1 LIRYDKDGNQF
12 DEMIYNYE
20 NTASS
25 QNYKTNTN
33 KLRWVDDTEPV
44 ADHTSDI
51 DDQDI
56 GNYTYDDIGQL
67 IADESEE
74 IANIEWTVY
83 GKVRSVTRK
92 PNSIKPDL
100 EFAYDANGNR
110 VLKSVKN
117 KDGSINI
124 TTYLRDASGNVL
136 SIYENN
142 IGATAT
148 LAEQFVYGSSRVG
161 TLKPVSSIGVN
172 SHSIGLKEYE
182 VIDHLSNVRVVLSDR
197 QVSGNANVI
206 SATDYLPFGMAA
218 RIYNNENYRYSFNT
232 QEKIDELGEGHT
244 TAFYWEYDGRT
255 GRRWNLDPKP
265 NASISDYACFANN
278 PIWNIDPNGDTII
291 VNTKSGKYLFRLDD
305 GKPELRTMTAQQVYD
320 QATQWFEPLADNYM
334 KMIDMNKDIATMP
347 ELRHF
352 TWEQIANFA
361 EEDRWM
367 PSYSQGNDGDWKSS
381 EEGANGFL
389 MVTVDGKPYWGDA
402 VGQIPFAVDYF
413 TDMLQETGSYST
425 ALEATLQKGMEYG
438 EGELFGGEAD
448 HSNTY
453 DNYFILSAALWA
465 GQRYK
470 AGNLNEGLFSNS
482 YDLNKTNYSPKKL
495 GGGISKYFK
504 DKYLKGLKS
513 NQTKTEK

>member
-1 LIRYDKDGNQF
+1 
-12 DEMIYNYE
+12 M
-20 NTASS
+20 
-25 QNYKTNTN
+25 N
-33 KLRWVDDTEPV
+33 KKFEVDILSAGDF
-44 ADHTSDI
+44 TSF
-51 DDQDI
+51 
-56 GNYTYDDIGQL
+56 G
-67 IADESEE
+67 
-74 IANIEWTVY
+74 
-83 GKVRSVTRK
+83 
-92 PNSIKPDL
+92 
-100 EFAYDANGNR
+100 FCM
-110 VLKSVKN
+110 
-117 KDGSINI
+117 
-124 TTYLRDASGNVL
+124 
-136 SIYENN
+136 
-142 IGATAT
+142 
-148 LAEQFVYGSSRVG
+148 SSRKYS
-161 TLKPVSSIGVN
+161 TPS
-172 SHSIGLKEYE
+172 
-182 VIDHLSNVRVVLSDR
+182 
-197 QVSGNANVI
+197 
-206 SATDYLPFGMAA
+206 
-218 RIYNNENYRYSFNT
+218 YRYSFNT

-367 PSYSQGNDGDWKSS
+367 SSYSQGNDGDWKSS